1 MSELQIKTT
10 QNNSN
15 PKEDATT
22 KEPTAA
28 QVEAAKK
35 AELEAELDAEYTENK
50 KIVVAVINRVSAY
63 RAINALAIGKPKY
76 VIGSSISST
85 RKLMSNK
92 GELETYYPELLG
104 VSSNNPDFV
113 TRVKKYLS
121 NISVNLSDG
130 QKEFDVSFVY
140 RHKRDYLAIKQQLE
154 DIDKKYEASPKTIK
168 DANLRND
175 EINRIEA
182 TKHKFGYP
190 VNIEDYIIYRHCL
203 LYSEVAKDIKFIGSN
218 PNLRFYIKDVAKE
231 KEREKKRLN
240 AAKEAMTNFIKVIG
254 SPEKTLAVY
263 VAYLTYKNYNV
274 AIGLAKDE
282 SERERELISFV
293 NEDPIKFNSFVND
306 KNIQV
311 KCFVE
316 LCIARGE
323 LVRSDLNQ
331 QISTPE
337 GQFIGENMNAAVAY
351 FNNPNNAGLKTQLE
365 NKMKLV

>member
-140 RHKRDYLAIKQQLE
+140 RHKRLSSY
-154 DIDKKYEASPKTIK
+154 
-168 DANLRND
+168 
-175 EINRIEA
+175 
-182 TKHKFGYP
+182 
-190 VNIEDYIIYRHCL
+190 
-203 LYSEVAKDIKFIGSN
+203 
-218 PNLRFYIKDVAKE
+218 
-231 KEREKKRLN
+231 
-240 AAKEAMTNFIKVIG
+240 
-254 SPEKTLAVY
+254 
-263 VAYLTYKNYNV
+263 
-274 AIGLAKDE
+274 
-282 SERERELISFV
+282 
-293 NEDPIKFNSFVND
+293 
-306 KNIQV
+306 
-311 KCFVE
+311 
-316 LCIARGE
+316 
-323 LVRSDLNQ
+323 
-331 QISTPE
+331 
-337 GQFIGENMNAAVAY
+337 
-351 FNNPNNAGLKTQLE
+351 
-365 NKMKLV
+365 

>member
-1 MSELQIKTT
+1 MADIQLKES

-15 PKEDATT
+15 STEDITT
-22 KEPTAA
+22 KEKTAA
-28 QVEAAKK
+28 EVEAAKK
-35 AELEAELDAEYTENK
+35 AELEAELDAEYTETK
-50 KIVVAVINRVSAY
+50 KVVVAVIDRVSAY

-76 VIGSSISST
+76 VIGSSIGST

-92 GELETYYPELLG
+92 GELEAYYPELIG
-104 VSSNNPDFV
+104 MSSNNPDFT

-121 NISVNLSDG
+121 NINIPVNNG
-130 QKEFDVSFVY
+130 QKTLDASFVY
-140 RHKRDYLAIKQQLE
+140 HHKRDYLAIKKQLDE
-154 DIDKKYEASPKTIK
+154 VEKKYEASNKELK

-175 EINRIEA
+175 EINRIES
-182 TKHKFGYP
+182 TKYKYGYP
-190 VNIEDYIIYRHCL
+190 VNIAEYISYRHCL
-203 LYSEVAKDIKFIGSN
+203 LYSEIAKDIKFIGSN

-231 KEREKKRLN
+231 KERQKKRINASKDAMLN
-240 AAKEAMTNFIKVIG
+240 FTKVLA

-263 VAYLTYKNYNV
+263 VAYLTYKNYNI
-274 AIGLAKDE
+274 ANGLAKDTY
-282 SERERELISFV
+282 EREKELIEFI
-293 NEDPIKFNSFVND
+293 NEDPVKFNSFVND

-316 LCIARGE
+316 LCVARGE
-323 LVRSDLNQ
+323 LVRSELNQ

-351 FNNPNNAGLKTQLE
+351 FNNPNNAALKTQLE